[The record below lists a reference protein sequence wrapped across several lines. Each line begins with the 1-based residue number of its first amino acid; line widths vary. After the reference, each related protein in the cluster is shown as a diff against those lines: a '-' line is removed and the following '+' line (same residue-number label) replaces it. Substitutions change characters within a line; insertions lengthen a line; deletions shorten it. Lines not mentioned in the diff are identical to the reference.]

1 LGQVP
6 RVPMCWQGGV
16 PLIGRM
22 SLGRIPSRREVTPMI
37 RQRRIPLPRRQALAG
52 MALAALGAAACAPAM
67 FQAPQP
73 TTGTKAAGLRAVLN
87 TLLQEH
93 VYLAAVATSAALGGR
108 EAEFKAAA
116 EALDGNSVDFAR
128 TIGSIYGAE
137 TERTFL
143 DSWRSHIAMFVDYT
157 VSVVAQDKAKQDKAV
172 KDLLQYAQDFGG
184 FLSRAAGLPKET
196 ATELVK
202 THILTLKEV
211 VDAQAA
217 KDPLKAF
224 AALRKAAGHMK
235 MLADPLA
242 EAIVKK
248 FPERFS

>member
-1 LGQVP
+1 
-6 RVPMCWQGGV
+6 M
-16 PLIGRM
+16 
-22 SLGRIPSRREVTPMI
+22 TPIM
-37 RQRRIPLPRRQALAG
+37 RQRSLPLPRRQAFAG
-52 MALAALGAAACAPAM
+52 MALAALGATACVPVI

-73 TTGTKAAGLRAVLN
+73 TTSTKAAGLRAVLN
-87 TLLQEH
+87 TVLQEH
-93 VYLAAVATSAALGGR
+93 VYLAAVATGAALGGR

-157 VSVVAQDKAKQDKAV
+157 VGVAAQDKAKQEKAV
-172 KDLLQYAQDFGG
+172 NDLLQYAQDFGG

-202 THILTLKEV
+202 TI
-211 VDAQAA
+211 
-217 KDPLKAF
+217 F
-224 AALRKAAGHMK
+224 
-235 MLADPLA
+235 
-242 EAIVKK
+242 
-248 FPERFS
+248 